1 MLSIEND
8 MVIIDI
14 GLKSEGRI
22 PLTEFSSPGKDLD
35 IEINQTLK
43 VFIENIWCF
52 SKNKIDLFQESTL
65 EKFFG

>member
-1 MLSIEND
+1 M
-8 MVIIDI
+8 
-14 GLKSEGRI
+14 K
-22 PLTEFSSPGKDLD
+22 
-35 IEINQTLK
+35 K